1 MVDNLIIEIDPNQE
15 KQKKENLE
23 KIRNLELKQEKTEG
37 LRKTIKTIKTR
48 IQKRGDKITLK
59 NISRIY
65 NETRIINNRSN
76 TIFYSQYIFRWK
88 ISSIYETM
96 EEILSNSPI
105 CICRIVYLSNAK
117 KKSTTGSRSL
127 SEC

>member
-1 MVDNLIIEIDPNQE
+1 VVDPNQE
-15 KQKKENLE
+15 KQKRENQE
-23 KIRNLELKQEKTEG
+23 KIRNLELEQEKIEV
-37 LRKTIKTIKTR
+37 LRKTIKTRK
-48 IQKRGDKITLK
+48 QKIGEDKITLK

-105 CICRIVYLSNAK
+105 CICGIMCLSNAK
-117 KKSTTGSRSL
+117 KKSTTGP
-127 SEC
+127 